1 MIAIN
6 DATGPELSFLTGSTL
21 ATPYA
26 PSAVRSRA
34 SQAGETAISTII
46 IDGTLTD
53 WTPAQRLDNGSIAG
67 FALYA
72 DVQAANFVFGIGDD
86 SGTIGPGTTI
96 WLDTDLNSTT
106 GYQVFGNTVGAEYN
120 IDIGTDGVA
129 RLYSGGAG
137 QTLIGTLNYAVS
149 SDGHGFEFAVPESL
163 IGNVTAANVFADV
176 DNTTFLPGVY
186 SSGGY
191 RVGSLTS
198 TVVGSI
204 TIDGSLTDWTQAQ
217 RLDTPSTG
225 VNGYALYGAVQ
236 SNTFLFALSSTI
248 AIGPN
253 TTIWLDTDG
262 HASTGYQIFG
272 FAGGAEYNINIGADN
287 TPRLYTGGAGQT
299 FVADLAYNYSA
310 DHKSL
315 EIALPNSLM
324 SGSPTGAQVLADI
337 NDTVFLPTNYSDS
350 YLVGTLLPGLT
361 VSPATR
367 IAIVYSDTSA
377 ANFYSKTAY
386 GQLFLAAQ
394 DQAMQAGIPFD
405 LLTEGDLKDPAKLVN
420 YKAIVFPGLANVKAA
435 DLDAITYALTVASKD
450 YRVGLIAAGNFLTN
464 NENGAAFAGDSYAR
478 MKSLLGVTYE
488 TSGATS
494 GIRLVA
500 DAGSNPILNGYTQ
513 GETVGDYSN
522 ISYQSFTDVTGT
534 GQVLFDQIAGGA
546 THSAVIATTPL
557 NGGRNVSFASD
568 AIMGNNNII
577 QKAIDWVA
585 EPTSSANVKLSMTR
599 FNSLF
604 ASRTDLDQ
612 AMETSDVSGTQP
624 GIYDVMVPIIQE
636 WKSHYNFVGSF
647 YVDIGDNPPDQ
658 VTDWTKSAPYFQQ
671 LLAMG
676 NEIGSHSY
684 THPDDTNLLV
694 PTSAASPQLLALLAQ
709 TDPRNPNAVDP
720 STLSASDRALLNT
733 SFQFQF
739 EYSKLALEKALGITI
754 SGAAVPG
761 NPETVDTAHQII
773 PYYDYISGGY
783 AGVGSGF
790 PNAFGFLTPADLGK
804 VYLAP
809 NMKFDFSLVGFQ
821 HLSPAAATAEWLNE
835 FAQINSHATTP
846 IFVWPWHDYGVTNW
860 NVGGAG
866 TYDLSM
872 YTSVLDAAAASGTEF
887 VTSQDLANRI
897 EEFQASKLT
906 ISQTGN
912 DVIAT
917 LTSPDAGKF
926 ALTVGEATTHIAS
939 ATLGGSGW
947 YAWDANKL
955 LLPAGGGTFDITLG
969 TPADVTHLAALAM
982 RADLQSVTGDGTN
995 LSFSFTGS
1003 GTATV
1008 DLKTQ
1013 GTNSVIATGADD
1025 GSVSGEQL
1033 SLTFTKDGMHT
1044 VQIKYGPGGTIT
1056 GTAANEIIIGGSGND
1071 TIITGGGIDHLFGGA
1086 GNDTYYVDNSGD
1098 TVTEAVGGG
1107 NDTVYASVNYTLQAG
1122 QEVENLIANAGT
1134 TGLTLTGNEFN
1145 NTITGGAGNDTL
1157 NGGAGNDTLDG
1168 GAGAD
1173 TMAGGAGNDTYY
1185 VDNVGDVVTEAA
1197 GAGTDTVNT
1206 TLNSYTLPA
1215 NVENLTFIGTGNF
1228 SGTGNALNNTITGG
1242 AGNDTLDGGAGND
1255 TLYGGAG
1262 QDSFLFDTT
1271 LNANTNVDL
1280 IFDFS
1285 SIDDKVLLSH
1295 SIFTQAGS
1303 SGTLAAGAF
1312 NIGSAAA
1319 DSNGRIIY
1327 DSGTGA
1333 LRYDSD
1339 GTGLASATQFA
1350 TVSAGLALTNNNFQ
1364 IV

>member
-1 MIAIN
+1 
-6 DATGPELSFLTGSTL
+6 
-21 ATPYA
+21 
-26 PSAVRSRA
+26 
-34 SQAGETAISTII
+34 
-46 IDGTLTD
+46 
-53 WTPAQRLDNGSIAG
+53 
-67 FALYA
+67 
-72 DVQAANFVFGIGDD
+72 
-86 SGTIGPGTTI
+86 
-96 WLDTDLNSTT
+96 
-106 GYQVFGNTVGAEYN
+106 
-120 IDIGTDGVA
+120 
-129 RLYSGGAG
+129 
-137 QTLIGTLNYAVS
+137 
-149 SDGHGFEFAVPESL
+149 
-163 IGNVTAANVFADV
+163 
-176 DNTTFLPGVY
+176 
-186 SSGGY
+186 
-191 RVGSLTS
+191 
-198 TVVGSI
+198 
-204 TIDGSLTDWTQAQ
+204 
-217 RLDTPSTG
+217 
-225 VNGYALYGAVQ
+225 
-236 SNTFLFALSSTI
+236 
-248 AIGPN
+248 
-253 TTIWLDTDG
+253 
-262 HASTGYQIFG
+262 
-272 FAGGAEYNINIGADN
+272 
-287 TPRLYTGGAGQT
+287 
-299 FVADLAYNYSA
+299 
-310 DHKSL
+310 
-315 EIALPNSLM
+315 
-324 SGSPTGAQVLADI
+324 
-337 NDTVFLPTNYSDS
+337 
-350 YLVGTLLPGLT
+350 
-361 VSPATR
+361 
-367 IAIVYSDTSA
+367 
-377 ANFYSKTAY
+377 
-386 GQLFLAAQ
+386 
-394 DQAMQAGIPFD
+394 
-405 LLTEGDLKDPAKLVN
+405 
-420 YKAIVFPGLANVKAA
+420 
-435 DLDAITYALTVASKD
+435 
-450 YRVGLIAAGNFLTN
+450 
-464 NENGAAFAGDSYAR
+464 
-478 MKSLLGVTYE
+478 
-488 TSGATS
+488 
-494 GIRLVA
+494 
-500 DAGSNPILNGYTQ
+500 
-513 GETVGDYSN
+513 
-522 ISYQSFTDVTGT
+522 
-534 GQVLFDQIAGGA
+534 
-546 THSAVIATTPL
+546 
-557 NGGRNVSFASD
+557 
-568 AIMGNNNII
+568 
-577 QKAIDWVA
+577 
-585 EPTSSANVKLSMTR
+585 
-599 FNSLF
+599 
-604 ASRTDLDQ
+604 
-612 AMETSDVSGTQP
+612 
-624 GIYDVMVPIIQE
+624 MVPIIQQ
-636 WKSHYNFVGSF
+636 WKHDYNFVGSF
-647 YVDIGDNPPDQ
+647 YIDIGDNPPGE
-658 VTDWTKSAPYFQQ
+658 VTDWTKSAPYYRQ

-676 NEIGSHSY
+676 DEIGSHSY

-694 PTSAASPQLLALLAQ
+694 PTSAASPQLLALLAK
-709 TDPRNPNAVDP
+709 TDPRDPNAVDP

-739 EYSKLALEKALGITI
+739 QYSKLAIEKALGITI
-754 SGAAVPG
+754 KGAAVPG
-761 NPETVDTAHQII
+761 NIETVDTAHQII
-773 PYYDYISGGY
+773 QYYDYISGGY
-783 AGVGSGF
+783 SGVGAGF

-809 NMKFDFSLVGFQ
+809 NMKFDFTLVGFQ
-821 HLSPAAATAEWLNE
+821 HMTPAAATAEWLNE
-835 FAQINSHATTP
+835 FAQISSHATTP

-860 NVGGAG
+860 NVGAG

-872 YTSVLDAAAASGTEF
+872 YTGVLDAAKQSGTEF
-887 VTSQDLANRI
+887 VTSQDLAGRI
-897 EEFQASKLT
+897 KDFQASKLT
-906 ISQTGN
+906 VSQTGN
-912 DVIAT
+912 DVSGT

-926 ALTVGEATTHIAS
+926 ALTVGDATTQIAS

-947 YAWDANKL
+947 YAWEANRL
-955 LLPAGGGTFDITLG
+955 LLPASGGTFDITLG

-1157 NGGAGNDTLDG
+1157 NGGAGNDTLNG
-1168 GAGAD
+1168 GAGNDTLDGGTGAD
-1173 TMAGGAGNDTYY
+1173 RMAGGAGNDTYY

-1303 SGTLAAGAF
+1303 IGTLAAGAF

-1339 GTGLASATQFA
+1339 GTGLASATRFA
-1350 TVSAGLALTNNNFQ
+1350 TVSTGLALTNNNFQ